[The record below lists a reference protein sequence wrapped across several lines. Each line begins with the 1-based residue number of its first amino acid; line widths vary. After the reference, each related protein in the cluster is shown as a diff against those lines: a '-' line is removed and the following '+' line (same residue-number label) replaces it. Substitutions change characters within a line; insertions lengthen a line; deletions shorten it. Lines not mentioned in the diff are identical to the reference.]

1 MVKFRYRSQT
11 IPKKEALSM
20 DSLHSLAL
28 ESNRQMKINFDGG
41 DLSSDAGLLLVKE
54 FACKLGFVKM
64 LKSMFKTKDTA
75 RLRRH
80 KDDENLWQMIYQILG
95 AYFEDDCADE
105 LTNDPVLTAILDKKA
120 LASQPTL
127 SRFFNRMDESTLE
140 QFYALMRRF
149 RKVVYSIKKPLLL
162 LADLDSTLLD
172 THGHQEGEG
181 FNFHYRSHG
190 YHPLVCYDGM
200 TGDLLKIELRNGTT
214 YTSTGG
220 TEFLQPLLDEFQ
232 EDYSDLPVL
241 LRGDSGFAKP
251 ELYEQCETNGV
262 SYVIRL
268 KENNILRGLAADID
282 EALTE
287 ATQKDMVSYA
297 VSYGEFMYQ
306 AGSWNYPRRVV
317 CKVEKPA
324 DQLIHM
330 YTFIVT
336 NMDSSPEELIR
347 FYCKR
352 GSMENFIKESKNGF
366 DFAAVSS
373 ASQIVNANRLQVHA
387 LAYNIFNWFKRLVL
401 PAKMRNQQIDTIR
414 LKLLKIAAKVIRS
427 ARYIIFKLCSSCPYK
442 DEFYETLENIR
453 GLRPQLE

>member
-1 MVKFRYRSQT
+1 MVKFRCRSQT
-11 IPKKEALSM
+11 IPKKEGLSM

-28 ESNRQMKINFDGG
+28 ESNRQMKINFAGG

-54 FACKLGFVKM
+54 FACKLGFVKL

-75 RLRRH
+75 RLRYH

-105 LTNDPVLTAILDKKA
+105 LTNDPVLTAILGKKT

-149 RKVVYSIKKPLLL
+149 RKVVYAIKKPQLLL
-162 LADLDSTLLD
+162 LDLDSTLLD
-172 THGHQEGEG
+172 TYGHQEGEG
-181 FNFHYRSHG
+181 FNFHYRKHG

-200 TGDLLKIELRNGTT
+200 TGDLLKIELRNGTD
-214 YTSTGG
+214 YSSTGV
-220 TEFLQPLLDEFQ
+220 TEFLQPLLEEFQ
-232 EDYSDLPVL
+232 NDYPELPLL

-268 KENNILRGLAADID
+268 KENNILRELAADID

-306 AGSWNYPRRVV
+306 AGSWKYPRRVV
-317 CKVEKPA
+317 CKVEKPK

-373 ASQIVNANRLQVHA
+373 SSKIVNANRLQVHA

-414 LKLLKIAAKVIRS
+414 LKLLKIAAKAVHS

-442 DEFYETLENIR
+442 DEFYETLKNIR
-453 GLRPQLE
+453 GLRPKLE